1 VSDPLAAFR
10 LDGQVALVT
19 GGARGLGRAIAEA
32 LAGVGAEVIVTSR
45 EAATATAAGAELR
58 ATYGRGDGVA
68 LDVTDVAAVR
78 AVIGGLPRLDVLV
91 NNAGTTR
98 RGALADLSVDDW
110 DAVLAT
116 NLRGAWLCA
125 QAAATLLRGGG
136 RIVNVASM
144 FATIGLPN
152 RSPYVASKGGL
163 AALTRGLAVELAPVG
178 IRVNALCPGPFETS
192 MADAAARADLLAQI
206 PLGRW
211 GQPVELGPAAVF
223 LASAASSFVT
233 GATLAID
240 GGFTAR

>member
-1 VSDPLAAFR
+1 MSDPLAAFR
-10 LDGQVALVT
+10 LDDQVALVT

-32 LAGVGAEVIVTSR
+32 LAGVGATVIVTSR
-45 EAATATAAGAELR
+45 DAATAATAGAELR
-58 ATYGRGDGVA
+58 ATHGRGDGVA
-68 LDVTDVAAVR
+68 LDVTDAAAVR
-78 AVIGGLPRLDVLV
+78 AVIGALPRLDVLV

-98 RGALADLSVDDW
+98 RGALADLTDDDW

-125 QAAATLLRGGG
+125 QAAAPRLHGGG

-144 FATIGLPN
+144 FASIGLPN

-163 AALTRGLAVELAPVG
+163 AALTRALAVELAPVG
-178 IRVNALCPGPFETS
+178 VRVNALCPGPFQTA
-192 MADAAARADLLAQI
+192 MADATARADLLAQI

-211 GQPVELGPAAVF
+211 GQPAELGPAAVF